1 MIAAESLKTHETFRT
16 SQPFTAIASQVPNL
30 LTFVRPWHGLSAG
43 TCTPQFPNSHGSLR
57 FHAQAHADGSNEA
70 GKDEKPSI
78 AVSQAIAAEVKN
90 GYTMNV
96 HNGDLAYAD
105 GFLADWDNYY
115 GGVTTPEKGC
125 EKHRSP

>member
-1 MIAAESLKTHETFRT
+1 
-16 SQPFTAIASQVPNL
+16 V
-30 LTFVRPWHGLSAG
+30 
-43 TCTPQFPNSHGSLR
+43 
-57 FHAQAHADGSNEA
+57 QAYTDGSNEVR
-70 GKDEKPSI
+70 DEKPSI

-115 GGVTTPEKGC
+115 GK
-125 EKHRSP
+125 SPPFLLSWLHLIK

>member
-1 MIAAESLKTHETFRT
+1 MKRKST
-16 SQPFTAIASQVPNL
+16 QPSCWHVPIP
-30 LTFVRPWHGLSAG
+30 FD
-43 TCTPQFPNSHGSLR
+43 
-57 FHAQAHADGSNEA
+57 FHAQAHPDGSNEA

-115 GGVTTPEKGC
+115 GGLTAPESAVRSTVPTVTPVPMVE
-125 EKHRSP
+125 

>member
-1 MIAAESLKTHETFRT
+1 MSLSEVPAKHAARMSCRSMRPNHWYV
-16 SQPFTAIASQVPNL
+16 AIRV
-30 LTFVRPWHGLSAG
+30 G
-43 TCTPQFPNSHGSLR
+43 SHV
-57 FHAQAHADGSNEA
+57 QAHADGSNEA
-70 GKDEKPSI
+70 GRDEKPSI

-115 GGVTTPEKGC
+115 GGLTAPETAV
-125 EKHRSP
+125 RSTGHHG

>member
-1 MIAAESLKTHETFRT
+1 M
-16 SQPFTAIASQVPNL
+16 
-30 LTFVRPWHGLSAG
+30 
-43 TCTPQFPNSHGSLR
+43 
-57 FHAQAHADGSNEA
+57 QAYTDGSNEVR
-70 GKDEKPSI
+70 DEKPSI

-115 GGVTTPEKGC
+115 GT
-125 EKHRSP
+125 SPPFLLSWLDLIK